1 LAEPGVAQVQE
12 YIKKYNLE
20 DELSHAVNLAIK
32 ENSDDP
38 FKVISEYTKGL
49 SKGAGDEDEDE
60 DEDEV
65 VTEEQEMKMPVLKG
79 RKRHEQV
86 MAAAVE
92 VPAGWTPPAYEKTD
106 SEAAFLKETIE
117 TNRLMKNLEPSDRE
131 QLGKAFQK
139 VSFAKGDFIIK
150 QGDKGDNFYILDEGE
165 CDISVEGKGSVM
177 TATKGIAFGELA
189 LLHNAP
195 RAATVQCTSA
205 ACTAWSLDMLSFKTI
220 LMGKSQT
227 DSADYEQFL
236 ENVPLLSQLSKTDK
250 QTLASSLKEVEYEA
264 GRNIICEGDAGDN
277 FYLIRSGEVK
287 CTKVGSADEVSR
299 RLKKGDFFGELA
311 LLSTDKRAATVSS
324 VEKTTVLTLGR
335 VQFTRLLGPLKDI
348 MAAADQGRK

>member
-1 LAEPGVAQVQE
+1 
-12 YIKKYNLE
+12 
-20 DELSHAVNLAIK
+20 
-32 ENSDDP
+32 
-38 FKVISEYTKGL
+38 
-49 SKGAGDEDEDE
+49 
-60 DEDEV
+60 
-65 VTEEQEMKMPVLKG
+65 
-79 RKRHEQV
+79 
-86 MAAAVE
+86 
-92 VPAGWTPPAYEKTD
+92 
-106 SEAAFLKETIE
+106 
-117 TNRLMKNLEPSDRE
+117 MKNLEPSDRE

-205 ACTAWSLDMLSFKTI
+205 SCTAWSLDMLSFKTI

-264 GRNIICEGDAGDN
+264 GRNIICEGDAGAHRETRLGHSSGPRLLTPRLLN
-277 FYLIRSGEVK
+277 PRSFLTPLLFPFPL
-287 CTKVGSADEVSR
+287 CR
-299 RLKKGDFFGELA
+299 RQ
-311 LLSTDKRAATVSS
+311 LLPDP
-324 VEKTTVLTLGR
+324 LGR
-335 VQFTRLLGPLKDI
+335 GQVHQGGLGRRGLAPPEEGRLL
-348 MAAADQGRK
+348 R

>member
-1 LAEPGVAQVQE
+1 
-12 YIKKYNLE
+12 
-20 DELSHAVNLAIK
+20 
-32 ENSDDP
+32 
-38 FKVISEYTKGL
+38 
-49 SKGAGDEDEDE
+49 
-60 DEDEV
+60 
-65 VTEEQEMKMPVLKG
+65 
-79 RKRHEQV
+79 

-92 VPAGWTPPAYEKTD
+92 VPAGWTPPAYDKTD

-205 ACTAWSLDMLSFKTI
+205 SCTAWSLDMLSFKTI

>member
-1 LAEPGVAQVQE
+1 
-12 YIKKYNLE
+12 
-20 DELSHAVNLAIK
+20 
-32 ENSDDP
+32 
-38 FKVISEYTKGL
+38 
-49 SKGAGDEDEDE
+49 
-60 DEDEV
+60 
-65 VTEEQEMKMPVLKG
+65 
-79 RKRHEQV
+79 
-86 MAAAVE
+86 
-92 VPAGWTPPAYEKTD
+92 
-106 SEAAFLKETIE
+106 
-117 TNRLMKNLEPSDRE
+117 
-131 QLGKAFQK
+131 
-139 VSFAKGDFIIK
+139 
-150 QGDKGDNFYILDEGE
+150 
-165 CDISVEGKGSVM
+165 
-177 TATKGIAFGELA
+177 
-189 LLHNAP
+189 
-195 RAATVQCTSA
+195 
-205 ACTAWSLDMLSFKTI
+205 MLSFKTI